1 VRYAGLVLSPSMLT
15 VGEPTTMDEVA
26 DMLEDGRRCV
36 GFASVWLLPSES
48 GIAAEEFPLPRWIA
62 GDL

>member
-1 VRYAGLVLSPSMLT
+1 MST

-26 DMLEDGRRCV
+26 DMIEDGRRCV